1 MNFGAIGRFV
11 ARWYSVPLVL
21 AIWEALARTGALSK
35 PLMPSLVEI
44 ATATWAALA
53 AGDLQFHAGISIGR
67 AFAGYALAIA
77 FGVLLGVAMA
87 RSRLFDALFEP
98 IFSFGYPVP
107 KIALYPIFIF
117 VFGLGSLS
125 KVMLIFLECLYPI
138 TVNAFYGMRSVDRV
152 HVWAARNM
160 GASDRQI
167 FWRVLLPGAAPSI
180 FAGLRVALP
189 ISLIVVIITEMIGES
204 RGLGYYI
211 SYASASFEYATAF
224 AGVAAVAAIGFT
236 LDRLLVWL
244 RNRLIFWERGAAF
257 IGAA

>member
-1 MNFGAIGRFV
+1 MASIIARAV
-11 ARWYSVPLVL
+11 LRWYSVPLVL
-21 AIWEALARTGALSK
+21 AVWEVLARTGAISK
-35 PLMPSLVEI
+35 RLMPSLVEI

-53 AGDLQFHAGISIGR
+53 AGDLQFHAGISLGR
-67 AFAGYALAIA
+67 ALGGYALAIV
-77 FGVLLGVAMA
+77 FGILLGVAMA
-87 RSRLFDALFEP
+87 RSRAFDALFEP

-125 KVMLIFLECLYPI
+125 KVMMIFLECLYPI
-138 TVNAFYGMRSVDRV
+138 TVNAFYGMRAVDRV

-160 GASDRQI
+160 GASERQV

-224 AGVAAVAAIGFT
+224 AGVAAVAVIGFT
-236 LDRLLVWL
+236 LDRVLVWL

-257 IGAA
+257 IGTN

>member
-1 MNFGAIGRFV
+1 MADALTRFA

-21 AIWEALARTGALSK
+21 AVWEALARTGVISK
-35 PLMPSLVEI
+35 RLMPSLVEI
-44 ATATWAALA
+44 ALA
-53 AGDLQFHAGISIGR
+53 AWDALMSGNLLFHASISLGR
-67 AFAGYALAIA
+67 ALTGYALAIA
-77 FGVLLGVAMA
+77 AGVLLGVAMA

-98 IFSFGYPVP
+98 LFSFGYPVP

-117 VFGLGSLS
+117 AFGFGSLS

-138 TVNAFYGMRSVDRV
+138 TVNAFYGMRSIDRV

-160 GASDRQI
+160 GASQRQI

-180 FAGLRVALP
+180 FAGLRIALP

-224 AGVAAVAAIGFT
+224 AGVAAVAVIGFT

-244 RNRLIFWERGAAF
+244 RTRLIFWEHGAAF
-257 IGAA
+257 IGAT

>member
-1 MNFGAIGRFV
+1 MADAVTRFA

-21 AIWEALARTGALSK
+21 AVWEALARTGVISK
-35 PLMPSLVEI
+35 RLMPSLVEI
-44 ATATWAALA
+44 ALATWESLMS
-53 AGDLQFHAGISIGR
+53 GNLLFHASISLGR
-67 AFAGYALAIA
+67 ALTGYALAIA
-77 FGVLLGVAMA
+77 AGVLLGVAMA

-98 IFSFGYPVP
+98 LFSFGYPVP

-117 VFGLGSLS
+117 AFGFGSLS

-138 TVNAFYGMRSVDRV
+138 TVNAFYGMRSIDRV

-160 GASDRQI
+160 GASQRQI

-180 FAGLRVALP
+180 FAGLRIALP

-224 AGVAAVAAIGFT
+224 AGVAAVAVIGFT

>member
-1 MNFGAIGRFV
+1 MADAITRFA

-21 AIWEALARTGALSK
+21 AVWEALARTGVISK
-35 PLMPSLVEI
+35 RLMPSLVEI
-44 ATATWAALA
+44 ALA
-53 AGDLQFHAGISIGR
+53 AWDALMSGNLLFHASISLGR
-67 AFAGYALAIA
+67 ALTGYALAIA
-77 FGVLLGVAMA
+77 AGVLLGVAMA

-98 IFSFGYPVP
+98 LFSFGYPVP

-117 VFGLGSLS
+117 AFGFGSLS

-138 TVNAFYGMRSVDRV
+138 TVNAFYGMRSIDRV

-160 GASDRQI
+160 GASQRQI

-180 FAGLRVALP
+180 FAGLRIALP

-224 AGVAAVAAIGFT
+224 AGVAAVAVIGFT

-244 RNRLIFWERGAAF
+244 RTRLIFWEHGAAF
-257 IGAA
+257 IGAT